1 MTRKSITL
9 TDDLYDYLLSVSLRE
24 TDLLRSLR
32 EHTAKHKMAR
42 MQIAPEQ
49 GQFLALLV
57 QLMQARSIVE
67 IGTFTGYSA
76 LWMALAMPRDG
87 RLITCDVSEEYTR
100 TAQQYWQQADV
111 STRIDL
117 RIAPALETLDSLL
130 NDGQGGHFDLAFIDA
145 DKREYHDYY
154 ERVLRLLR
162 YGGMVV
168 VDNTLWEGRVADPT
182 VMDEDTSA
190 IRAFNEFLLTDERVS
205 LSLLPVADGITLAV
219 KR

>member
-32 EHTAKHKMAR
+32 EHTAEHKMAR

>member
-9 TDDLYDYLLSVSLRE
+9 TDELYDYLLAVSLRE
-24 TDLLRSLR
+24 TDLLRALR
-32 EHTAKHKMAR
+32 ADTAEHKMAR

-57 QLMQARSIVE
+57 QLMQARSLIE

-87 RLITCDVSEEYTR
+87 RLITCDISEEYTR
-100 TAQQYWQQADV
+100 TARQYWQRAGV
-111 STRIDL
+111 SERIDV

-130 NDGQGGHFDLAFIDA
+130 NDGESGRFDLAFIDA

-182 VMDEDTSA
+182 VMDEDTRA
-190 IRAFNEFLLTDERVS
+190 IRAFNEFLHTDERVS